1 MCGSWRV
8 ALFSS
13 WAPEDRGRGGLSSGV
28 GLGHRWSLLINLKA
42 RTHFPS
48 RLWADPRCLQTA
60 FCAQLGWRWGDM
72 AHLAVAISM
81 LGRFGAEMATSGD
94 GCLCECKGL

>member
-1 MCGSWRV
+1 MCELEGCPVWQLGPRRQRERWTQQWGGTRPQVES
-8 ALFSS
+8 AHK
-13 WAPEDRGRGGLSSGV
+13 PE
-28 GLGHRWSLLINLKA
+28 A
-42 RTHFPS
+42 RTGCPS

-60 FCAQLGWRWGDM
+60 FCAQLGWWWGDM